1 MLCRALPVR
10 SATAVVCRM
19 QTLPQCTAKAFST
32 GTRRQ
37 LSSATQLPKRS
48 ITTVH
53 KPTFAPQFRC
63 QRRLNSTAPGINT
76 APAVEAPTASPK
88 QDPDSQ
94 LTWNR
99 FLALRKTRRRISL
112 VASIISA
119 SGAIA
124 VGIVVLSTQDVDSM
138 GAQMLGLDPII
149 VLGLSTVA
157 CGLVG
162 WLIGPFFGNA
172 FFNVWHKRLRGQ
184 IALVCDIPFS
194 LNICVSR
201 ELILSSLNE
210 QKEREFYARIKK
222 FRVDPTSSS
231 MQNPV
236 PDYYGEKIGSVTDYR
251 RWLKDQRAFNLKR
264 GKML

>member
-1 MLCRALPVR
+1 MPRPT
-10 SATAVVCRM
+10 TA
-19 QTLPQCTAKAFST
+19 P
-32 GTRRQ
+32 
-37 LSSATQLPKRS
+37 
-48 ITTVH
+48 H
-53 KPTFAPQFRC
+53 FRC
-63 QRRLNSTAPGINT
+63 QKRLSSTAPGINPAAGVEARI
-76 APAVEAPTASPK
+76 APAK
-88 QDPDSQ
+88 QDPDAQ

-172 FFNVWHKRLRGQ
+172 FFNLMYKRLRGQ
-184 IALVCDIPFS
+184 IAMVRHYPYSCLSRAPYTNLVAS
-194 LNICVSR
+194 NT
-201 ELILSSLNE
+201 